1 MGSAGD
7 LYKAAWAARG
17 DSGVSMSAGGVFY
30 AGLHVDGITVRGR
43 IYISPDRIE
52 ARKIAILD
60 ASESL
65 VLAHEAKDVE
75 LLVARLVVPW
85 AALTLLLRSR
95 GRCIPAVMPIWN
107 LRHVLA
113 LLQGDGYEPHL
124 ETHWFSTGYLRQQ

>member
-1 MGSAGD
+1 
-7 LYKAAWAARG
+7 
-17 DSGVSMSAGGVFY
+17 MSAGGVFY

-124 ETHWFSTGYLRQQ
+124 DDKFQGVGQWS